1 MRVGFLTAVAC
12 AALVAGCTQSR
23 MEGAAPASAVPSA
36 QASED
41 TRIAELLS
49 RMSLER
55 KIAQLIQPQINS
67 FTPADMERYRFG
79 SYLNGGNGGPY
90 GNEFAPAAD
99 WLKLADAY
107 WDASSAPLPGDEP
120 VIPALWATD
129 AVHGHA
135 NVIGA
140 TVFPHNIALGATG
153 DADLMQPEKRLFAF
167 SIAYLFILFG
177 AVVVDHWWPL

>member
-67 FTPADMERYRFG
+67 FTPAD
-79 SYLNGGNGGPY
+79 
-90 GNEFAPAAD
+90 
-99 WLKLADAY
+99 
-107 WDASSAPLPGDEP
+107 
-120 VIPALWATD
+120 
-129 AVHGHA
+129 
-135 NVIGA
+135 
-140 TVFPHNIALGATG
+140 
-153 DADLMQPEKRLFAF
+153 
-167 SIAYLFILFG
+167 
-177 AVVVDHWWPL
+177 